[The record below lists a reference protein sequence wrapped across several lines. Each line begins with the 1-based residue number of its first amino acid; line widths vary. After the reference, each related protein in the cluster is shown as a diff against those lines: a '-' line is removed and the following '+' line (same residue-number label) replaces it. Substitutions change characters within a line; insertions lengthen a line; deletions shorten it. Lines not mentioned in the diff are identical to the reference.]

1 MRKAKGYTQFA
12 CYVRNH
18 TRRPIALTVPLGQM
32 EKQEQLTSAQLE
44 QVLAQNRRLY
54 SATGD
59 GTRARVAEGETL
71 LRPDLL

>member
-1 MRKAKGYTQFA
+1 
-12 CYVRNH
+12 
-18 TRRPIALTVPLGQM
+18 M

-44 QVLAQNRRLY
+44 QVLAENRRLY

-59 GTRARVAEGETL
+59 RTRARVSEGETL